1 MAIELSKLEPHPC
14 NSAELEQYVTE
25 GDLAAFWLLAID
37 QLDDLRNKSVLDL
50 GSGNGVL
57 GLGTAYLGA
66 SEVLL
71 IEADPVAHEVSKNNI
86 AKVNEKFETK
96 INSINAMI
104 GIDEIELT
112 RKYDIIIMNPPWG
125 FQTEKADRPLL
136 EFSLVNK
143 PILTTNWSGHIDYLN
158 PEFTTL
164 LQGSLK
170 KVHPSAA
177 NNMLLKEAEWFNV
190 DTIHVGHYLR
200 DMFENYKK
208 YRDLAKRQGYYSR
221 TNFSFEKMK
230 EKLDK
235 VLKEKTSGIP
245 KQVEL
250 KLPKLKK
257 IRENKT
263 ELPKLELPKLKKV

>member
-50 GSGNGVL
+50 GSGNGIL

-66 SEVLL
+66 SEILL
-71 IEADPVAHEVSKNNI
+71 IEAAPIAHEVSKNNI

-136 EFSLVNK
+136 EFSFKLDADSIYVLHSAK
-143 PILTTNWSGHIDYLN
+143 EKH
-158 PEFTTL
+158 
-164 LQGSLK
+164 LQAMAKDFGYEGEI
-170 KVHPSAA
+170 V
-177 NNMLLKEAEWFNV
+177 
-190 DTIHVGHYLR
+190 
-200 DMFENYKK
+200 FE
-208 YRDLAKRQGYYSR
+208 
-221 TNFSFEKMK
+221 TNFRLPAKYSHHVKKSTMTDARCWRFH
-230 EKLDK
+230 
-235 VLKEKTSGIP
+235 KTGDN
-245 KQVEL
+245 
-250 KLPKLKK
+250 K
-257 IRENKT
+257 IMSE
-263 ELPKLELPKLKKV
+263 